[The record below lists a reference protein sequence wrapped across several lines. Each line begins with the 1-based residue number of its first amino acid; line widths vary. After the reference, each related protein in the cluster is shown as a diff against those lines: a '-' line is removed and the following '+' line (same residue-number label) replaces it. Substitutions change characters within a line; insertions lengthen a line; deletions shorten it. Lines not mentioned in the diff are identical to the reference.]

1 MRPALTILWLT
12 LGLLG
17 AAGAATAQTP
27 TPPAPTPDRFAVSV
41 VTMYPGDAL
50 FTGFGHVA
58 IRVQDSLEGL
68 DLSFDCGTYD
78 SSDPLIGWHFLTGKL
93 DYFCS
98 RNRFQT
104 MLDWY
109 LKDFSG
115 AVEQKL
121 ALSQPKA
128 TALLISLLDYTA
140 PGRNNYRY
148 HHFHNNCSTRLRDLL
163 DTAYDGALAAQAR
176 DVPVPQSFRD
186 LINASF
192 EAPSFAIPR
201 WLVFGLLNG
210 EIDRPVDRWRRA
222 FLPSFLAEELT
233 ALRYQGKPVVTQVVT
248 IKPGARPFPPDPS
261 PLQGLVGA
269 LLLLLALS
277 WPWLLPRKGFRLRR
291 AFLAVGLGFGAFYG
305 SVMAIAWAF
314 APYPETAPNW
324 NFLMFNPLLLVFFG
338 GALGAARRGKD
349 GPLLKW
355 FLRVYP
361 VLAALLLLA
370 WGLGLIEQFVLPYGT
385 AALCLALPALADQFF
400 PSRPFSSDTPHP
412 ALRATFPQG
421 GKDVRK
427 GRLP

>member
-1 MRPALTILWLT
+1 
-12 LGLLG
+12 
-17 AAGAATAQTP
+17 
-27 TPPAPTPDRFAVSV
+27 
-41 VTMYPGDAL
+41 MYPGDGL

-58 IRVQDSLEGL
+58 IRVKDAQEGL

-98 RNRFQT
+98 RNHFQT

-128 TALLISLLDYTA
+128 TALLVSLLDYTA

-163 DTAYDGALAAQAR
+163 DTAYDGALGAQSQG
-176 DVPVPQSFRD
+176 VPVPQSFRD

-192 EAPSFAIPR
+192 EAPSFAVVR

-222 FLPSFLAEELT
+222 FLPSFLAQELD
-233 ALRYQGKPVVTQVVT
+233 ALRYQGRPVVTERVT
-248 IKPGARPFPPDPS
+248 IKAGAKPFPPDPS
-261 PLQGLVGA
+261 PVQGTLAA
-269 LLLLLALS
+269 LLLLLALA
-277 WPWLLPRKGFRLRR
+277 WPWLLPGGGLRLRR
-291 AFLAVGLGFGAFYG
+291 AFLALALAFGAFYG
-305 SVMAIAWAF
+305 SVLAIAWVF

-324 NFLMFNPLLLVFFG
+324 NFLLFNPLLLVPLG
-338 GALGAARRGKD
+338 GALGAAVRGRD
-349 GPLLKW
+349 SRLLTW

-385 AALCLALPALADQFF
+385 AALVMALPSLGDD
-400 PSRPFSSDTPHP
+400 PWVRRLVGPN
-412 ALRATFPQG
+412 RA
-421 GKDVRK
+421 RK
-427 GRLP
+427 QAGPVPNRVEV